1 VSTEGAHRC
10 RACSREAAKRHYH
23 RVSLRILQRYHE
35 TKSMLTQPELEQRR
49 ARAYLAEYVKRGRV
63 ERKPCQ
69 SCGSIRATGIQM
81 DLTRPLEVSAW
92 ACRLHRGRLQ
102 AELEVERLGEQPL
115 RLLDAAC
122 TESGGR
128 TAAATWALD
137 FEEVV
142 ASLDTL
148 EPAVVASIREAARS
162 VGSLRISAE
171 SPLYAMR
178 LVQCYRERLGLK
190 D

>member
-1 VSTEGAHRC
+1 
-10 RACSREAAKRHYH
+10 
-23 RVSLRILQRYHE
+23 
-35 TKSMLTQPELEQRR
+35 MLTQPELAQRR

-63 ERKPCQ
+63 ERLPCQ
-69 SCGSIRATGIQM
+69 SCGSMRSSGIQL
-81 DLTRPLEVSAW
+81 DPSRPLEVSAW

-102 AELEVERLGEQPL
+102 AELEVERLGDQPL
-115 RLLDAAC
+115 RRLDAAS
-122 TESGGR
+122 TESAGR

-148 EPAVVASIREAARS
+148 EPAVAAAIREAARS

-178 LVQCYRERLGLK
+178 LVKCYRERIGLK
-190 D
+190 E